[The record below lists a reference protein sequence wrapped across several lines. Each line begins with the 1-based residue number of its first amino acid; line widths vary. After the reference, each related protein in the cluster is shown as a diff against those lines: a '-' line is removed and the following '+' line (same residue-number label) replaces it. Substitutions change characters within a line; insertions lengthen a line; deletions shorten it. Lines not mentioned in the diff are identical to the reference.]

1 MCQRDD
7 NMLRFPVSTY
17 SHYCHWVWG
26 DGNGKNPVFH
36 CSAGVMLTWDSEM
49 SQEMCEKCTSMLLYT
64 QKLCLLNYPNTYI
77 CLFIYNDTKCFSFL
91 HVQFLQPITQF
102 CATMCQIQYIIL
114 ELMALNTHPVPQN
127 DCELPL
133 NDGNYSI
140 YFSFFFCV
148 NLVTDL

>member
-1 MCQRDD
+1 
-7 NMLRFPVSTY
+7 
-17 SHYCHWVWG
+17 
-26 DGNGKNPVFH
+26 
-36 CSAGVMLTWDSEM
+36 M